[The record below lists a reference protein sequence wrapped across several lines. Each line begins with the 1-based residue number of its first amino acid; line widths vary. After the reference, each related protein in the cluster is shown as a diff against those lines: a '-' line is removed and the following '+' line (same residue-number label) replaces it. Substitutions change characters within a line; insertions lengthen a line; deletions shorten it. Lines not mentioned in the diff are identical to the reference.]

1 MKEKISDFIIPI
13 GILFLGYT
21 VMQKLFPGSTQG
33 TGQPSSTATKECPR
47 SLKYSITPLQ
57 MITGGC
63 DAGYTKE
70 TDWFGLYTGNC
81 VCNSPSTPPV
91 NSPPGSTPP
100 ASTPPTPS
108 TPTWWDRL
116 FAPAAPAET
125 VPSTPMPLTDPAV
138 WSIYHPT
145 PFVQPPGTF
154 QPIAGQGLTGIAGL
168 DYLQNRIS
176 GDFGSS
182 TPAPTVS
189 GGGGGGGDG
198 TYTSASGQTLT
209 RSQAQA
215 AGIID

>member
-13 GILFLGYT
+13 GILLLGYT

-33 TGQPSSTATKECPR
+33 TGQLSTTATKECPR
-47 SLKYSITPLQ
+47 SPKYSITPLQ

-81 VCNSPSTPPV
+81 VCNSPSVTPPV
-91 NSPPGSTPP
+91 NSPPGQPP
-100 ASTPPTPS
+100 ASNPPTPS
-108 TPTWWDRL
+108 TPSWWDKL
-116 FAPAAPAET
+116 FPSAAAPAET

-138 WSIYHPT
+138 WSIYHPS
-145 PFVQPPGTF
+145 PFVQPPGSF

-176 GDFGSS
+176 GDFAS
-182 TPAPTVS
+182 TPTPTVG

-198 TYTSASGQTLT
+198 TYTSSTGQSLSRT
-209 RSQAQA
+209 QAQA